1 MKDTVFANWTLS
13 KLLSKKQSLKFYVN
27 TFFVFQITL
36 VLISVYLISSVNK
49 PGWIAPLILLNVG
62 IQLYRNKHRLQL
74 KMVEE
79 EIYSRR
85 K

>member
-36 VLISVYLISSVNK
+36 VLISVYLISTINK
-49 PGWIAPLILLNVG
+49 PALMSPLILLNVG
-62 IQLYRNKHRLQL
+62 VQLYRNKHKLQL
-74 KMVEE
+74 KMVEQ

>member
-36 VLISVYLISSVNK
+36 VLTSVYLIASVNE

-62 IQLYRNKHRLQL
+62 VQLYRNKHRLQL

>member
-1 MKDTVFANWTLS
+1 MKDSVFINWTLS

-27 TFFVFQITL
+27 SFLVFQITL
-36 VLISVYLISSVNK
+36 VLVSVYLIATINK
-49 PGWIAPLILLNVG
+49 PGWIAPLVLLNVG
-62 IQLYRNKHRLQL
+62 VQLYRNKYRLQL
-74 KMVEE
+74 KMIEE

>member
-27 TFFVFQITL
+27 TFLVFQITL
-36 VLISVYLISSVNK
+36 VLTSVYLISAINK

-62 IQLYRNKHRLQL
+62 VQLYRNKHRLQL

>member
-27 TFFVFQITL
+27 TFLVFQITL
-36 VLISVYLISSVNK
+36 VLTSVYLISAINK
-49 PGWIAPLILLNVG
+49 QGWIALLILLNVG
-62 IQLYRNKHRLQL
+62 VQLYRNKHRLQL

>member
-27 TFFVFQITL
+27 SFFVFQITL
-36 VLISVYLISSVNK
+36 VLISVYLISTINK
-49 PGWIAPLILLNVG
+49 PALMAPLILLNVG
-62 IQLYRNKHRLQL
+62 VQLYRNKHRLQL
-74 KMVEE
+74 KMVEQ

>member
-36 VLISVYLISSVNK
+36 VLTSVYLISAINK

-62 IQLYRNKHRLQL
+62 VQLYRNKHRLQL